1 MDWTLVSFGLAA
13 LSCVLLFLL
22 WRARNARRPED
33 TGASARLEGMI
44 NMLAQGQTKLVD
56 SLNDGQS
63 RFAANLNDRL
73 DSVSAR
79 LGASLETNK
88 DATTESLKQ
97 LAERLAVIDAAQKGM
112 TDLAGQVTSLQGV
125 LANKQSRGAFGQW
138 RMETI
143 VQDNLPQGTYA
154 FQATL
159 SNKTRPDCIIY
170 MPDKRPLVIDSKF
183 PLEAMTAYRDATSDE
198 ERKAAAVRVRA
209 DVLKHLSDI
218 AGKYLLPGETQDV
231 AFMFVPSE
239 AVYAE
244 LHESFDDVVQK
255 AYRARIFIVSPTILM
270 LAIQVVQQMR
280 RDERMR
286 EAADL
291 IREEVMKLLD
301 DVGRLGDRVRKLDGH
316 FKNVN
321 EDVRLAIVSLEKVE
335 GRGERIRQAEIG
347 PAAESA
353 PLKIVGKK

>member
-1 MDWTLVSFGLAA
+1 MDWTIVTFGLAA
-13 LSCVLLFLL
+13 LSAVLLVLL
-22 WRARNARRPED
+22 WRAQNASKPDD
-33 TGASARLEGMI
+33 TGTQLEARLDGMFKL
-44 NMLAQGQTKLVD
+44 LAA
-56 SLNDGQS
+56 GQS
-63 RFAANLNDRL
+63 RLGDSVNERL
-73 DSVSAR
+73 DSVSSR
-79 LGASLETNK
+79 LGASLETNRE
-88 DATTESLKQ
+88 TTAESLKK
-97 LAERLAVIDAAQKGM
+97 LSERLAVIDAAQRGM
-112 TDLAGQVTSLQGV
+112 NDLAGQVTSLQGV

-143 VQDNLPQGTYA
+143 VQDSLPQGTYA

-159 SNKTRPDCIIY
+159 SNKTRPDCVIY

-183 PLEAMTAYRDATSDE
+183 PLEAMTAYCDATSDA
-198 ERKAAAVRVRA
+198 ERKAAAVRVRV

-286 EAADL
+286 EAADQ

-301 DVGRLGDRVRKLDGH
+301 DVGRLGDRVRRLHTH
-316 FKNVN
+316 FGQAN

-335 GRGERIRQAEIG
+335 GRGERIRLAEVG
-347 PAAESA
+347 EPSAAPVKLVTKRGA
-353 PLKIVGKK
+353 

>member
-13 LSCVLLFLL
+13 LSCGLLFLL
-22 WRARNARRPED
+22 WRAQSARRPDD

-44 NMLAQGQTKLVD
+44 DMLAKGQSTLVD
-56 SLNDGQS
+56 SLTDGQS
-63 RFAANLNDRL
+63 KLAANLNDRL

-88 DATTESLKQ
+88 DATAESLNQ
-97 LAERLAVIDAAQKGM
+97 LAQRLAVIDAAQKGM
-112 TDLAGQVTSLQGV
+112 TDLASQVTSLQGV

-159 SNKTRPDCIIY
+159 SNKTRPDCVIY

-183 PLEAMTAYRDATSDE
+183 PLEAMTACRDATSDD

-291 IREEVMKLLD
+291 IREEVMRLLD
-301 DVGRLGDRVRKLDGH
+301 DVGRLGDRVRKLQTH
-316 FKNVN
+316 FGQAN
-321 EDVRLAIVSLEKVE
+321 EDIRQAIISLEKVE
-335 GRGERIRQAEIG
+335 SRGENIRQAEVA
-347 PAAESA
+347 PPTERP
-353 PLKIVGKK
+353 PLKLAVKK